1 MSDALRPLPP
11 AGDTSAAVL
20 AIRNLSVSVCDAGN
34 RVVRNL
40 SLDVHA
46 GETVCVV
53 GESGSGK
60 SVTSLAVMGLLP
72 EGILEVSGG
81 SARVLGEDIVT
92 ASARR
97 RRELRATRMAMVF
110 QEPMTALNPVHRV
123 GRQVDEV
130 LRLHRR
136 MPRAQRRAK
145 VLEMFRSVHLP
156 DVERIYDAYPHQLS
170 GGQRQRIVIAMALI
184 LEPKLLIAD
193 EPTTALD
200 VTTQKQILALIRE
213 LQHRHQTA
221 VLFITH
227 DFGVVAEIAD
237 RIVVMNRGDL
247 TETGT
252 REEILARPRQNY
264 TRRLVSS
271 VPSLV
276 PTQREPPH
284 GEPVL
289 RVTGLGRTYA
299 ERRSLFGAT
308 RTVVA
313 ASDVDLTL
321 RRGEILGIVGESGS
335 GKSTVAR
342 CIVRLIE
349 PSAGHMLLGETDI
362 ARLSGAGLRPLRRKV
377 QIVFQDPY
385 RSLNPRRAVGESI
398 IEGLLNFGMPRAQAL
413 ARAARTL
420 GVVGLAPDVM
430 RRYPHQFSGGQRQR
444 LCIARALVMDPEVLV
459 ADEAVSALDVSVQA
473 QVLDLIEQVRER
485 TGVSVLFITHD
496 LRVAAQV
503 CDTIAVMQHGKVV
516 ETGAAQTV
524 LTRPGHAYTR
534 ALIDAA
540 PGRGWDFRNF
550 RPLAA

>member
-1 MSDALRPLPP
+1 MPYAPYPP

-362 ARLSGAGLRPLRRKV
+362 ARLNGAGLRPLRRKV

>member
-1 MSDALRPLPP
+1 MAYVPHPP
-11 AGDTSAAVL
+11 PGDTSTAVL
-20 AIRNLSVSVCDAGN
+20 AIRNLSVEVIGAGN

-60 SVTSLAVMGLLP
+60 SVSSLAVMGLLP
-72 EGILEVSGG
+72 PGVLQPSGTV
-81 SARVLGEDIVT
+81 RVEGEDVLS
-92 ASARR
+92 ASPRR
-97 RRELRATRMAMVF
+97 LREMRATRMAMVF
-110 QEPMTALNPVHRV
+110 QEPMTALNPVHTV

-136 MPRAQRRAK
+136 MTRAQRRAK

-156 DVERIYDAYPHQLS
+156 DVERIYDSYPHQLS

-184 LEPKLLIAD
+184 LEPRLLIAD

-200 VTTQKQILALIRE
+200 VTTQKQILALIKE
-213 LQHRHQTA
+213 LQHKHRTA

-247 TETGT
+247 IESGT
-252 REEILARPRQNY
+252 RDEILARPQQSY

-271 VPSLV
+271 VPSLIPV
-276 PTQREPPH
+276 RRDTPAGT
-284 GEPVL
+284 PVL
-289 RVTGLGRTYA
+289 QVRGLGRTYTDK
-299 ERRSLFGAT
+299 RSFWGGGS
-308 RTVVA
+308 RSVQA
-313 ASDVDLTL
+313 ASDVNLVL
-321 RRGEILGIVGESGS
+321 RKGEILGIVGESGS

-342 CIVRLIE
+342 CILRLIE
-349 PSAGHMLLGETDI
+349 PTTGTMLIGNDDI
-362 ARLSGAGLRPLRRKV
+362 SGLSGAALRPVRRRI

-385 RSLNPRRAVGESI
+385 RSLNPRRKVGESI
-398 IEGLLNFGMPRAQAL
+398 IEGLLNFGVSREQAL
-413 ARAARTL
+413 ARATETL
-420 GVVGLAPDVM
+420 RVVGMGADALE
-430 RRYPHQFSGGQRQR
+430 RYPHQFSGGQRQR
-444 LCIARALVMDPEVLV
+444 LCIARALVMEPEVLV

-473 QVLDLIEQVRER
+473 QVLELLEQIRQR
-485 TGVSVLFITHD
+485 TGVGVLFITHD
-496 LRVAAQV
+496 LRVAAQI
-503 CDTIAVMQHGKVV
+503 CDTIMVMQRGIVV
-516 ETGAAQTV
+516 ETGAADIV
-524 LTRPGHAYTR
+524 LTQPSHDYTR